1 MVSKNYYKLAYYNF
15 VKQSKAKQSKAKQ
28 SKAKQSKACIV
39 YLTNNLNFYISQ
51 FFKAFNFLSVF
62 SILQKI
68 NLQF

>member
-15 VKQSKAKQSKAKQ
+15 VKQSKAKQ